1 MFVRSEDLPTD
12 HAQLETDTEV
22 FFDDLGLSIDA
33 IIILGQLDPT
43 QVGAKL
49 EGIEVVRYPMWSE
62 EQQKLILKAR
72 DTLEDWQS

>member
-12 HAQLETDTEV
+12 HAQIESDTEAL
-22 FFDDLGLSIDA
+22 FEDLGLSIDA
-33 IIILGQLDPT
+33 VIILGQLDPT

-49 EGIEVVRYPMWSE
+49 DGTDVVKYPMWSE

-72 DTLEDWQS
+72 DLLEEWQS